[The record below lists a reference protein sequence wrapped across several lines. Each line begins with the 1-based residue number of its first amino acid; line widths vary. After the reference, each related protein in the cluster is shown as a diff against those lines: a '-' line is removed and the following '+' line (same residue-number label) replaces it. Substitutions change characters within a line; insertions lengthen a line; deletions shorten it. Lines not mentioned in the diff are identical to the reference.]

1 MRKAFLAYS
10 LILILIFLSAC
21 KAKEE
26 PKDYSALDP
35 YLTEHP
41 TEALLE
47 DIYGLDTHLTSGK
60 IIYLHKYYD
69 PKEEVLTYD
78 VTYDKSGGMES
89 FIKNTEELFEM
100 SIPKVSENS
109 YSVKNKQIHITIR
122 FDEDDRVSLSVKIY
136 SVYNSIVF
144 PYIDNE
150 YPDRIIK
157 PFPEW
162 LNVFSG
168 VRGLEY
174 DSEQNTLTFERYWI
188 LDNEYTDK
196 FIGHYETVYKDN
208 HEKTSDDETRAI
220 SVTSRYNDHIRFIA
234 SSIPLSEN
242 EFLTSFNIEYDL
254 SKISE

>member
-78 VTYDKSGGMES
+78 VTYDKSGG
-89 FIKNTEELFEM
+89 
-100 SIPKVSENS
+100 
-109 YSVKNKQIHITIR
+109 IT
-122 FDEDDRVSLSVKIY
+122 FCKYVLVCHLQFSL
-136 SVYNSIVF
+136 
-144 PYIDNE
+144 
-150 YPDRIIK
+150 
-157 PFPEW
+157 
-162 LNVFSG
+162 
-168 VRGLEY
+168 
-174 DSEQNTLTFERYWI
+174 
-188 LDNEYTDK
+188 
-196 FIGHYETVYKDN
+196 
-208 HEKTSDDETRAI
+208 
-220 SVTSRYNDHIRFIA
+220 
-234 SSIPLSEN
+234 
-242 EFLTSFNIEYDL
+242 
-254 SKISE
+254 

>member
-1 MRKAFLAYS
+1 MNRPCF
-10 LILILIFLSAC
+10 
-21 KAKEE
+21 
-26 PKDYSALDP
+26 
-35 YLTEHP
+35 
-41 TEALLE
+41 
-47 DIYGLDTHLTSGK
+47 
-60 IIYLHKYYD
+60 
-69 PKEEVLTYD
+69 
-78 VTYDKSGGMES
+78 
-89 FIKNTEELFEM
+89 FIG
-100 SIPKVSENS
+100 ENFFG
-109 YSVKNKQIHITIR
+109 VQFHC
-122 FDEDDRVSLSVKIY
+122 
-136 SVYNSIVF
+136 F

-234 SSIPLSEN
+234 TSIPLSEN